1 MERASQVLS
10 DLCTKTLTKVKQD
23 FYNDPT
29 TQSLSYKNSFKYS
42 LLHQAQI
49 KIEIKSPTSFSIFEG
64 ETDLPEANGQVIS
77 EARLTDFLLGASRV
91 KAHYQDLMKAKDAH
105 ISSAWLLVTAYYCC
119 FFSCI
124 ELLKISDRIQI
135 GFDPDDLLL
144 LQSRSTGQHK
154 AAFFQSNTLNF
165 VGQLQANKIVFESTG
180 AKPHAAAWTH
190 LNSALTSIFKGKSW
204 NEVEMLKRILS
215 DPALNPSRVRNNWN
229 YKRPDYF
236 GTTGESFGI
245 QFKKLLGNPRGST
258 DWLVRNGATA
268 GQDDSSR
275 IAALCE
281 ILAPS
286 IIDAYDRIKTKE
298 PST

>member
-1 MERASQVLS
+1 MERASQFLS
-10 DLCTKTLTKVKQD
+10 DLCTKTLKKVSQDLGNDSSTK
-23 FYNDPT
+23 
-29 TQSLSYKNSFKYS
+29 SLSYKNSFKYS

-49 KIEIKSPTSFSIFEG
+49 KVEIKSPTSFSIFEG

-91 KAHYQDLMKAKDAH
+91 KTHYQDLMKAKDAH

-124 ELLKISDRIQI
+124 ELLKITDRIQI
-135 GFDPDDLLL
+135 GFDPEDLNLL
-144 LQSRSTGQHK
+144 KGRATGQHK
-154 AAFFQSNTLNF
+154 AAFFQGNTLNF
-165 VGQLQANKIVFESTG
+165 VGQLRANKIVFESTG

-190 LNSALTSIFKGKSW
+190 LNSALATVFRGKSW
-204 NEVEMLKRILS
+204 NEIEMLKRILS

-236 GTTGESFGI
+236 GATGEEFGM
-245 QFKKLLGNPRGST
+245 QFKKLLGNPKGSK
-258 DWLVRNGATA
+258 DWLLRNGATA

-286 IIDAYDRIKTKE
+286 IIDAYDRVKAKDPAI
-298 PST
+298 

>member
-10 DLCTKTLTKVKQD
+10 DLCTKTFKKVNQD
-23 FYNDPT
+23 FGNDT
-29 TQSLSYKNSFKYS
+29 TTKSLTYKNSFKYS

-49 KIEIKSPTSFSIFEG
+49 KVEIRSPTSFSIFEG
-64 ETDLPEANGQVIS
+64 EPDLPEANGQVIS

-91 KAHYQDLMKAKDAH
+91 KTHYEDLMKAKDAH

-124 ELLKISDRIQI
+124 ELLKITDRIQI
-135 GFDPDDLLL
+135 GFDSEDLNLL
-144 LQSRSTGQHK
+144 ESRATGQHK
-154 AAFFQSNTLNF
+154 AAFFQGNTLNF
-165 VGQLQANKIVFESTG
+165 VGQFHANKIVFESTG

-190 LNSALTSIFKGKSW
+190 LNSALATIFKGKAW
-204 NEVEMLKRILS
+204 EEIEMLRRILS

-236 GTTGESFGI
+236 GAAGEKFGI
-245 QFKKLLGNPRGST
+245 QFKKLLGNPKGSK

-286 IIDAYDRIKTKE
+286 IINAYDRVKAKD
-298 PST
+298 